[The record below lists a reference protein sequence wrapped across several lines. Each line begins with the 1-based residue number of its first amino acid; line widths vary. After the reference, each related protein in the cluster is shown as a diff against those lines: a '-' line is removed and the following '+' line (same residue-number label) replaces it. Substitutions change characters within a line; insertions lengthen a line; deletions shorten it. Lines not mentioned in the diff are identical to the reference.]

1 MDVSSG
7 GILVLRHASHATIAL
22 LLHIHQT
29 KAKVL
34 AIGKFQA
41 AGISSQF
48 LAVKI
53 LRANF
58 TIHCYFLQ
66 IHYQKYEG
74 LKFVIMKKKNLNP
87 LISLKFSMYFLEPVT
102 VRLYIF
108 KKYFL
113 GFVEV
118 RYDFLS

>member
-1 MDVSSG
+1 MMDVSSG

-41 AGISSQF
+41 FYWHFFSQF

-53 LRANF
+53 
-58 TIHCYFLQ
+58 
-66 IHYQKYEG
+66 
-74 LKFVIMKKKNLNP
+74 
-87 LISLKFSMYFLEPVT
+87 S
-102 VRLYIF
+102 
-108 KKYFL
+108 
-113 GFVEV
+113 
-118 RYDFLS
+118 